1 MKILAIEQ
9 EVAGADWSNQEDT
22 LAAEAYRVHKLQ
34 QSGFVREIYF
44 NNNHC
49 AVIVIEAESARMAQE
64 VLNELPLVKKGLIT
78 FNVMQLNPYNGL
90 DRIIRDDIK
99 ESI

>member
-1 MKILAIEQ
+1 VL
-9 EVAGADWSNQEDT
+9 
-22 LAAEAYRVHKLQ
+22 LLQ
-34 QSGFVREIYF
+34 LSGFVREIYF